1 MNRELAQY
9 QRHIKDYVNKHKH
22 NLPPEV
28 LEKGRKQNN
37 SSLNLQKKTNNNS
50 SAGLVGPLPIT
61 KQVLSEEEF
70 NQTQKD
76 NTSNNLMPKIQT
88 RQPSHLTQAASPKKF
103 NHYQNPQNNIQQHNN
118 LNSGY
123 HRQVQG
129 PPDGNNKRSGYNS
142 DWDVKYQYHPPPKYN
157 KNRPIGGNSNGAINN
172 GGNSNLQLSQNNNNT
187 NNNQNNS
194 NLNNS
199 DKMKLT
205 AGYGTQ
211 V

>member
-28 LEKGRKQNN
+28 LEKGRKQTN
-37 SSLNLQKKTNNNS
+37 SSLNLQKKSNNIQS
-50 SAGLVGPLPIT
+50 SAAGLVGPLPIT

-76 NTSNNLMPKIQT
+76 TTNNSILPKIQT

-103 NHYQNPQNNIQQHNN
+103 NHYQNPQNNIQNN
-118 LNSGY
+118 NVNPGY

-157 KNRPIGGNSNGAINN
+157 KNRPIGSNSNGAINN
-172 GGNSNLQLSQNNNNT
+172 GGKNQQSQNT